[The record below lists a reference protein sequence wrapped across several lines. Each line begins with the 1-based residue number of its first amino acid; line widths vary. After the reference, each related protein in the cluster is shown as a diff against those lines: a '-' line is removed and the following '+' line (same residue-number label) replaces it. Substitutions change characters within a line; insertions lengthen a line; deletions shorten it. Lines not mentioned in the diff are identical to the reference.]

1 MFKPLVWMVATLCA
15 SGPASHPAVEVAA
28 AGGCPVDQTH
38 LVILPPGEQV
48 TWRDGLRTSEYP
60 LSQSDIERAECLLID
75 QVISWNKDMAGI
87 EGGEYIDASEY
98 FRQYC
103 VLRDG
108 EGHRIVFL
116 NAICARGAAQA
127 SWQHAWV
134 EVEDGGACYFQA
146 LFDLTT
152 GRLVEFNVNGEA

>member
-1 MFKPLVWMVATLCA
+1 MLQLCGWMLAALCA
-15 SGPASHPAVEVAA
+15 TGPVPTAT
-28 AGGCPVDQTH
+28 GGCEVDQTH

-48 TWRDGLRTSEYP
+48 TWREGLRTSEYP

-75 QVISWNKDMAGI
+75 QVNSWNKDVVGT
-87 EGGEYIDASEY
+87 EGGEIIEPSEY

-116 NAICARGAAQA
+116 NAICAHAAAQA
-127 SWQHAWV
+127 SWQNAWV

-152 GRLVEFNVNGEA
+152 GRVLEFNVNGEA

>member
-1 MFKPLVWMVATLCA
+1 MFKPLGWMLATLCA
-15 SGPASHPAVEVAA
+15 TGTASSPASEGTAP
-28 AGGCPVDQTH
+28 GGCEVDQAH

-48 TWRDGLRTSEYP
+48 TWREGLHTSEYP

-75 QVISWNKDMAGI
+75 QVEAWNKDMA
-87 EGGEYIDASEY
+87 EVKGGEHIEPSEY

-103 VLRDG
+103 VMRDS

-116 NAICARGAAQA
+116 NAICARGAADAPWQR
-127 SWQHAWV
+127 SWI

-146 LFDLTT
+146 LFDLTV
-152 GRLVEFNVNGEA
+152 GRVLEFNVNGEA